1 MDGASRPEPTHRLDV
16 LGFFCPV
23 PVVKT
28 KEALSTLAVGDVLEV
43 IADDPETAHD
53 MPLVL
58 GRTMHALLSMEEEH
72 GEYRFTIEVKA

>member
-1 MDGASRPEPTHRLDV
+1 MDGGPRPEPTHRLDV

-23 PVVKT
+23 PVAKT

-58 GRTMHALLSMEEEH
+58 GRTVHALLSMKEEH
-72 GEYRFTIEVKA
+72 GEYRFVIEVKA